1 MNRNSKNLILFTF
14 IAIAALIGIRRD
26 GYYYNKQSDS
36 SIIKIAF
43 TQAELDRFLD
53 DEGYSESS
61 NRYDIVSRYGYLG
74 KYQFSMS
81 TLRGIGYDISRKEFL
96 SNPIIQDEAMVDLMK
111 YNKEILQKY
120 IDKWDGKVY
129 KGVMV
134 TESGILAAAHL
145 TGASSVKRY
154 FKYGINRK
162 DALGTSIK
170 DYMIKFGGYKI
181 EI

>member
-36 SIIKIAF
+36 SIIEIAF
-43 TQAELDRFLD
+43 TEAELDRFLD
-53 DEGYSESS
+53 DVGYSESS

-96 SNPIIQDEAMVDLMK
+96 SNPIVQDEAMVDLMK

>member
-26 GYYYNKQSDS
+26 GYYYDKQSDS

-53 DEGYSESS
+53 DVGYSESS
-61 NRYDIVSRYGYLG
+61 NRYNIVSRYGYLG

-81 TLRGIGYDISRKEFL
+81 TLRDIGYDISRKEFL